1 MKLLVLIVTTLS
13 LLSACERSIPPQRG
27 SANEGSA
34 AQSAAGG
41 SANEGKAARSAT
53 GAR

>member
-1 MKLLVLIVTTLS
+1 MRLLILIGILAALTACDRS
-13 LLSACERSIPPQRG
+13 SAPQRG
-27 SANEGSA
+27 SSNEGKA

-41 SANEGKAARSAT
+41 SSSEGKALREAT

>member
-1 MKLLVLIVTTLS
+1 MKLLIFLGLVAV
-13 LLSACERSIPPQRG
+13 LSACDRSPAPQRG
-27 SANEGSA
+27 STNEGKA

-41 SANEGKAARSAT
+41 SSGEGKAVRQAT

>member
-1 MKLLVLIVTTLS
+1 MRLWIVIVMLGTLA
-13 LLSACERSIPPQRG
+13 ACERSPAPQRG
-27 SANEGSA
+27 SSNEGKA

-41 SANEGKAARSAT
+41 SSSEGKAVRQAT

>member
-1 MKLLVLIVTTLS
+1 MRLLVLIGIIAALA
-13 LLSACERSIPPQRG
+13 ACDRSPAPQRG
-27 SANEGSA
+27 SSNEGKA

-41 SANEGKAARSAT
+41 GSGEGKALREAT

>member
-1 MKLLVLIVTTLS
+1 MKLWIFIVMLG
-13 LLSACERSIPPQRG
+13 LLAACDRSPAPQRG
-27 SANEGSA
+27 SSNEGKA

-41 SANEGKAARSAT
+41 GSGEGKALRQAT

>member
-1 MKLLVLIVTTLS
+1 MKIVVLMMALLLVGCDRQSPVK
-13 LLSACERSIPPQRG
+13 QG
-27 SANEGSA
+27 SPNEGKA

-53 GAR
+53 R

>member
-1 MKLLVLIVTTLS
+1 MKRWILMMTVLS
-13 LLSACERSIPPQRG
+13 LLAACDRSVPQRG

-41 SANEGKAARSAT
+41 SANEGKAARSAA
-53 GAR
+53 GGK

>member
-1 MKLLVLIVTTLS
+1 MRLLILVGIVA
-13 LLSACERSIPPQRG
+13 LLSACDRSPAPQRG
-27 SANEGSA
+27 SSNEGKP

-41 SANEGKAARSAT
+41 SSSEGKALRQAT